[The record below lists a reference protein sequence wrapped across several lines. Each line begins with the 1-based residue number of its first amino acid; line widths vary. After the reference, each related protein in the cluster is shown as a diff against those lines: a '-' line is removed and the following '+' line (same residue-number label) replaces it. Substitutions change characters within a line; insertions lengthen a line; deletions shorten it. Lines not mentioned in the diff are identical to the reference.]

1 MRRIFRRMAGDS
13 NLPSRNQSSGLD
25 RGALERVLAR
35 AAELQVGA
43 GEPEEVLSEEQ
54 ILELGKEVG
63 LSPQHLKQALAEER
77 TRVALPPD
85 EGGLSAKLLGGARV
99 GASRTVT
106 GKPSDVLEA
115 IDLWMQRQECL
126 QVKRQFSD
134 RIVWEARRD
143 LVGTVRRALNV
154 GGRGYALSRA
164 YEVAA
169 TAVAVDSSR
178 TLVRIDAD
186 LAPFRRSLARQGA
199 GATAVSVAA
208 IPALIALHFAAAIAV
223 APAVI
228 VGAGAF
234 YVARGINARTA
245 TAAQL
250 ALEQLLDRLERGE
263 ITKPQPSIL
272 SVLAAA
278 ASSIPRKY

>member
-1 MRRIFRRMAGDS
+1 MAGDS
-13 NLPSRNQSSGLD
+13 NLPSRPTTAGLD

-35 AAELQVGA
+35 AAELQVGS
-43 GEPEEVLSEEQ
+43 GEPEEVLTEDQ

-63 LSPQHLKQALAEER
+63 LSAQNLRQALAEER

-85 EGGLSAKLLGGARV
+85 EGGVSAKLLGGARV
-99 GASRTVT
+99 GASRTVP
-106 GKPSDVLEA
+106 GQPRDVLEA
-115 IDLWMQRQECL
+115 IDQWMQRQECL

-164 YEVAA
+164 HEVAA
-169 TAVAVDSSR
+169 TAVAVDAGR

-186 LAPFRRSLARQGA
+186 LAPFRTSLARQSA
-199 GATAVSVAA
+199 GATALGVAA
-208 IPALIALHFAAAIAV
+208 VPALIALHFAAAVAV
-223 APAVI
+223 APAVL

-234 YVARGINARTA
+234 YIARGINARTA
-245 TAAQL
+245 NAAQL
-250 ALEQLLDRLERGE
+250 ALEQLLDRLERGDV
-263 ITKPQPSIL
+263 TKGQPSLL
-272 SVLAAA
+272 SALAAA
-278 ASSIPRKY
+278 AAALPRKY

>member
-1 MRRIFRRMAGDS
+1 MAGDS
-13 NLPSRNQSSGLD
+13 NLPSRPPTSGLD

-35 AAELQVGA
+35 AAELQVGT
-43 GEPEEVLSEEQ
+43 GEPEEVLTEDQ

-63 LSPQHLKQALAEER
+63 LSPQHLRQALAEER

-85 EGGLSAKLLGGARV
+85 EGGVSAKLLGGARV
-99 GASRTVT
+99 GASRTVP
-106 GKPSDVLEA
+106 GKPRDVLEA
-115 IDLWMQRQECL
+115 IDQWMQRQECL
-126 QVKRQFSD
+126 QVKRQFAD

-164 YEVAA
+164 HEVAA
-169 TAVAVDSSR
+169 TAVAIDATR

-186 LAPFRRSLARQGA
+186 LAPFRTSLARQSA
-199 GATAVSVAA
+199 GATALGVAA
-208 IPALIALHFAAAIAV
+208 VPALIALHFAIAIAV
-223 APAVI
+223 APAVL

-245 TAAQL
+245 HAAQL

-263 ITKPQPSIL
+263 VTKAQPSLL
-272 SVLAAA
+272 SALAAA
-278 ASSIPRKY
+278 AAALPRKY

>member
-1 MRRIFRRMAGDS
+1 MAGDS
-13 NLPSRNQSSGLD
+13 NLPSRNISSALD

-35 AAELQVGA
+35 AAELQAGT
-43 GEPEEVLSEEQ
+43 GEPEEALTEDQ

-63 LSPQHLKQALAEER
+63 LSSEHLSPALAEER

-99 GASRTVT
+99 GASRSVP
-106 GKPSDVLEA
+106 GRPGDVLEA

-126 QVKRQFSD
+126 QVKRKFPD
-134 RIVWEARRD
+134 RVVWEARRD
-143 LVGTVRRALNV
+143 LVGTIRRAFNV

-164 YEVAA
+164 HEVAA
-169 TAVAVDSSR
+169 TAVAVDANR

-186 LAPFRRSLARQGA
+186 LAPFRSSLARQSA
-199 GATAVSVAA
+199 GVSVLGVAA
-208 IPALIALHFAAAIAV
+208 GGALVALNFAIGVAV
-223 APAVI
+223 APAVL

-234 YVARGINARTA
+234 YLARGINGRTA

-250 ALEQLLDRLERGE
+250 ALEQLLDGLERGE
-263 ITKPQPSIL
+263 VTKAQPSIL

-278 ASSIPRKY
+278 ASSLPRKY

>member
-1 MRRIFRRMAGDS
+1 MAGDS
-13 NLPSRNQSSGLD
+13 NLPSRNISSALD

-35 AAELQVGA
+35 AAELQAGT
-43 GEPEEVLSEEQ
+43 GEPEEALTEDQ

-63 LSPQHLKQALAEER
+63 LSSEHLGQALAEER

-99 GASRTVT
+99 GASRSVP
-106 GKPSDVLEA
+106 GRPGDVLEA

-126 QVKRQFSD
+126 QVKRKFPD
-134 RIVWEARRD
+134 RVVWEARRD
-143 LVGTVRRALNV
+143 LVGTIRRAFNV

-164 YEVAA
+164 HEVAA
-169 TAVAVDSSR
+169 TAVAVDANR

-186 LAPFRRSLARQGA
+186 LAPFRSSLARQSA
-199 GATAVSVAA
+199 GVSVLGVAA
-208 IPALIALHFAAAIAV
+208 GGALVALNFAIGVAV
-223 APAVI
+223 APAVL

-234 YVARGINARTA
+234 YLARGINGRTA

-250 ALEQLLDRLERGE
+250 ALEQLLDGLERGE
-263 ITKPQPSIL
+263 VTKAQPSIL

-278 ASSIPRKY
+278 ASSLPRKY

>member
-1 MRRIFRRMAGDS
+1 MAGES
-13 NLPSRNQSSGLD
+13 NLPTPAPASGLD

-35 AAELQVGA
+35 AAELQAGS

-63 LSPQHLKQALAEER
+63 LSPQHLRQALAEER

-99 GASRTVT
+99 GASRTIP
-106 GKPSDVLEA
+106 GRPRDVLEA

-143 LVGTVRRALNV
+143 LIGTVRRALNV
-154 GGRGYALSRA
+154 GGRGYALSRS

-169 TAVAVDSSR
+169 TAVPVDASR

-186 LAPFRRSLARQGA
+186 LVPFRSSLARQGA

-208 IPALIALHFAAAIAV
+208 IPALVALHFAIGIAV
-223 APAVI
+223 APAVLVG
-228 VGAGAF
+228 VGAL
-234 YVARGINARTA
+234 YVARGINERTA
-245 TAAQL
+245 AAAQL

-263 ITKPQPSIL
+263 ITKGQPSIL

>member
-1 MRRIFRRMAGDS
+1 MAGES
-13 NLPSRNQSSGLD
+13 NLPSRPPTSGLD

-35 AAELQVGA
+35 AAELQVGS
-43 GEPEEVLSEEQ
+43 GEPEEVLTEEQ

-63 LSPQHLKQALAEER
+63 LSPEHLRQALAEER

-85 EGGLSAKLLGGARV
+85 EGGVSAKLLGGARV
-99 GASRTVT
+99 GASRTVP
-106 GKPSDVLEA
+106 GKPRDVLEA
-115 IDLWMQRQECL
+115 IDQWMQRQECL

-164 YEVAA
+164 HEVAA
-169 TAVAVDSSR
+169 TAVAVDATR

-186 LAPFRRSLARQGA
+186 LAPFRTSLARQSA
-199 GATAVSVAA
+199 GVTALGVVAV
-208 IPALIALHFAAAIAV
+208 PALIALHFAAAIAV
-223 APAVI
+223 APAVL

-234 YVARGINARTA
+234 YVARGLNARTA
-245 TAAQL
+245 HAAQL

-263 ITKPQPSIL
+263 VTKAQPSLL

-278 ASSIPRKY
+278 ASSLPRKY

>member
-1 MRRIFRRMAGDS
+1 MAGDS
-13 NLPSRNQSSGLD
+13 NLPARTASNGLD

-35 AAELQVGA
+35 AAELQAGA
-43 GEPEEVLSEEQ
+43 GEPEEALTEEQ

-63 LSPQHLKQALAEER
+63 LSEQHLRQALAEER

-85 EGGLSAKLLGGARV
+85 DAGLSAKLLGGARV
-99 GASRTVT
+99 GASRVVP
-106 GKPSDVLEA
+106 GRPRDILEA
-115 IDLWMQRQECL
+115 IDAWLQRQECL

-154 GGRGYALSRA
+154 GGRGYALARA
-164 YEVAA
+164 FEVAA
-169 TAVAVDSSR
+169 TAVAVDPSH

-186 LAPFRRSLARQGA
+186 LASFRSSLARQSTAATMLGVAA
-199 GATAVSVAA
+199 GATM
-208 IPALIALHFAAAIAV
+208 IALHFAIAAAA
-223 APAVI
+223 APV
-228 VGAGAF
+228 VVVSAGAF
-234 YVARGINARTA
+234 YAARGMNNRTA

-263 ITKPQPSIL
+263 IARPQSSIL

-278 ASSIPRKY
+278 AASMPRKY